1 MNTATNINTANH
13 LYKLENIDS
22 SKIITPVSLYQR
34 ETDTDRVDT
43 IVAHFDERIA
53 NEPKLSYRD
62 GNYYVFD
69 GQHTVMARIRRNG
82 GKHLPVLCK
91 VYYDL
96 TAEEEANLF
105 AIQTGF
111 SRQLSSGEKIRALA
125 YSKDETA
132 IKFINANTKIGIDV
146 SLSNVKGRYRIRCV
160 ATAYNQFR
168 RVGEKKYCESMKVIC
183 EAWNGDPSSFL
194 VPLVIGVT
202 NFVDLYYKEYDHR
215 RLVNVL
221 RNVDPRELVR
231 ELEKEEKFA
240 RIKRYL
246 DRIFEM
252 YNASISENKLVKK
265 F

>member
-1 MNTATNINTANH
+1 MNTTNYCKTANH

-34 ETDTDRVDT
+34 ETDANRVDM
-43 IVAHFDERIA
+43 IMANFDERIA
-53 NEPKLSYRD
+53 NEPKLSFRD

-69 GQHTVMARIRRNG
+69 GQHTVLARIKRNNG
-82 GKHLPVLCK
+82 VHLPILCK

-96 TAEEEANLF
+96 TAEEEASLF

-111 SRQLSSGEKIRALA
+111 SRRLTSGQKIRAQA
-125 YSKDETA
+125 YSKDQTA
-132 IKFINANTKIGIDV
+132 ISFIETNNKLGVDV
-146 SLSNVKGRYRIRCV
+146 SLSSVKGKYRVRCV
-160 ATAYNQFR
+160 ATAYKQFR
-168 RVGEKKYCESMKVIC
+168 KIGAKKYSEAMKTIC
-183 EAWNGDPSSFL
+183 EAWNGEPSSFL
-194 VPLVIGVT
+194 IPLVVGVT
-202 NFVDLYYKEYDHR
+202 NFVDLYYNEYDHN

-221 RNVDPRELVR
+221 RNVDPKELVR
-231 ELEKEEKFA
+231 ELEKDEKFA

-252 YNASISENKLVKK
+252 YNASIVDHKLMKK